1 MNEINLND
9 YYSYLKEE
17 KKAQMTNDFQNEI
30 DNKKAF
36 YSLSNEH
43 YKNIDN
49 NNYRMKNLK
58 NYYFKNR
65 KNQPKFENQY
75 NDEIINSEFEKSL
88 SDNGEGHM
96 EILTKAKNVLDQ
108 VQEDINKFSEVY
120 GIEAIL
126 PKNESIPSN
135 RNIISDYYYNNNK
148 NNNNFKSNKIG
159 RDDYI
164 YSNENLV
171 ENENEEGD
179 DVDVDNE
186 DDIDENNYIDNDYIE
201 NHYYK
206 KNTLEDD
213 NDYENENGN
222 DSESIEGEVEDEY
235 NEEFN
240 NKKIAYK
247 NKSYKTFNKFNKN
260 KKYEIEPYNETLNL
274 YYYKNRDEENGQQ
287 DDIDYLDD
295 EIQGRNG
302 YTIENRNRNRNI
314 NKSNYITH
322 NTNSSISK
330 YNFDNLLNYEKDNM
344 KKHFKHNS
352 YFSNKPNFSDINN
365 KNISKIKSLKQT
377 HLKTITNDRKDKNND
392 SGYIRT
398 ISITNKYSHK
408 KKTNSKKR
416 NLNVSSDNIFSG
428 RYSQKFENMKRK
440 LESKFA
446 EEHPFKPKINKKYN
460 KKKMAPETEE
470 ERYNRLSRPRIID
483 INEKKRIKNLEEL
496 KRLSENNKVNS
507 TCRINPI
514 KVSNRLYNNHQKM
527 EIKKN
532 KMKQNYEEIQNKL
545 CSFNPEINDH
555 SKILM
560 DKYQKKSIY
569 ERNEEFEKNKTENI
583 YKIRQRIEKEQKE
596 KYRPKINEN
605 SRKLALMSRINNKN
619 DSDNSY
625 EDIYDRLYNEN
636 IHQIKNITNI
646 GDNEMKECTFSPNLN
661 IMTNYDNSF
670 DNDLDRDDDP
680 YNDDMNM
687 GENVNDFLKRQEK
700 YEKIKKEKLKRN
712 IIDSNT
718 NYTFKPE
725 INSTSNILA
734 KCNPERFSENNSDK
748 YNRLYEYA
756 QKMKQKKEKLIN
768 DINSQYN
775 FVPKINELSKYI
787 GKKHEKDELNS
798 KNNKNSKNKNNI
810 GEKEEKYD
818 FKPQILSNNKYK
830 NVKSNYK
837 NDENILD
844 RINEEVKNKNK
855 KIKIMQ
861 KIKEDKDIEQ
871 CNFSPTINKRMPDF
885 ESNQPM
891 YMKGMAKYLEQ
902 MEKARQAKRD
912 KEQREK
918 EVFIT
923 GEGWSKNK
931 GVTVPKPFKLSY
943 QNNKRNEMTKRIRDN
958 EEKKEGSRKKI
969 NESKNR
975 AIIKKLLSEN

>member
-1 MNEINLND
+1 MDEINLND
-9 YYSYLKEE
+9 YYSFLKEE

-30 DNKKAF
+30 DNQKVF
-36 YSLSNEH
+36 YTLSNEQH
-43 YKNIDN
+43 KDIDN

-65 KNQPKFENQY
+65 KIQPKFENQY

-88 SDNGEGHM
+88 SDNGEGHI
-96 EILTKAKNVLDQ
+96 EILNKAKNVLDQ
-108 VQEDINKFSEVY
+108 VHEDINKFSEVY

-126 PKNESIPSN
+126 PRKESIPSN
-135 RNIISDYYYNNNK
+135 KNTISDYYYNNNK
-148 NNNNFKSNKIG
+148 YNDNFNSNKID
-159 RDDYI
+159 RDNYI
-164 YSNENLV
+164 YSHKNLDEDENEV
-171 ENENEEGD
+171 EN
-179 DVDVDNE
+179 DVDADPGVDSE
-186 DDIDENNYIDNDYIE
+186 DNINNLDENNYIDNDYIE
-201 NHYYK
+201 NHYYN

-213 NDYENENGN
+213 NDIDIDN
-222 DSESIEGEVEDEY
+222 DSGSIEDEC

-240 NKKIAYK
+240 NYKITDK

-260 KKYEIEPYNETLNL
+260 KKYQIEPPNETLSY
-274 YYYKNRDEENGQQ
+274 YYYKNRDEENGQK
-287 DDIDYLDD
+287 DNINYLYDK
-295 EIQGRNG
+295 IQGRNG
-302 YTIENRNRNRNI
+302 YTIENRST
-314 NKSNYITH
+314 NKSNYLTH

-330 YNFDNLLNYEKDNM
+330 YNFDNLLNYEKDNL
-344 KKHFKHNS
+344 KRHFKHNS
-352 YFSNKPNFSDINN
+352 YLSKKTNFNDINH
-365 KNISKIKSLKQT
+365 KDISKIKSLKKT
-377 HLKTITNDRKDKNND
+377 HLKTISNDRKDND
-392 SGYIRT
+392 NDNGYIRT

-408 KKTNSKKR
+408 KKNNKKR

-440 LESKFA
+440 LEIKFA

-460 KKKMAPETEE
+460 KKKIAPETEE
-470 ERYNRLSRPRIID
+470 ERYNRLSRPKILD

-507 TCRINPI
+507 TYRINPI
-514 KVSNRLYNNHQKM
+514 TVSNRLYNNHQKM

-560 DKYQKKSIY
+560 DKYQKKSLY
-569 ERNEEFEKNKTENI
+569 ERNEEFEKNKIENI
-583 YKIRQRIEKEQKE
+583 YKIRKRIENEQKE

-605 SRKLALMSRINNKN
+605 SRKLALMNRINNKD

-625 EDIYDRLYNEN
+625 EDIYERLYNEN
-636 IHQIKNITNI
+636 IHQIKDINNI

-670 DNDLDRDDDP
+670 DNDFDKDDDDA
-680 YNDDMNM
+680 YNDDM
-687 GENVNDFLKRQEK
+687 GENVKDFLKRQEK
-700 YEKIKKEKLKRN
+700 YEKIKKEKLKKN
-712 IIDSNT
+712 ILDSCT

-734 KCNPERFSENNSDK
+734 KCNPERFTENSSDK
-748 YNRLYEYA
+748 YSRLYEYA

-768 DINSQYN
+768 EINSQYN
-775 FVPKINELSKYI
+775 FVPKINEFSKYI
-787 GKKHEKDELNS
+787 GKKPEKDELNS
-798 KNNKNSKNKNNI
+798 KNKNKNKI
-810 GEKEEKYD
+810 VEKVEKYD
-818 FKPQILSNNKYK
+818 FKPQIIGNKKYK
-830 NVKSNYK
+830 KIKSNYK
-837 NDENILD
+837 NDENIFD
-844 RINEEVKNKNK
+844 RINEEVNNKNK
-855 KIKIMQ
+855 KIKLMQ
-861 KIKEDKDIEQ
+861 KMKEDKDIEQ

-943 QNNKRNEMTKRIRDN
+943 QNNKKNEMTKRIRDN
-958 EEKKEGSRKKI
+958 EEKKEGSKSKI

>member
-9 YYSYLKEE
+9 YYSFLKEE
-17 KKAQMTNDFQNEI
+17 KKARMTNDFQN
-30 DNKKAF
+30 DLDDQKVF
-36 YSLSNEH
+36 YTLSNEQ
-43 YKNIDN
+43 YKDIDN

-65 KNQPKFENQY
+65 KIQPKFENQY

-88 SDNGEGHM
+88 SDNGEGHI
-96 EILTKAKNVLDQ
+96 EILNKAKNVLDQ

-120 GIEAIL
+120 GTEAIL
-126 PKNESIPSN
+126 PRNKSIPSN
-135 RNIISDYYYNNNK
+135 RNTITDYYYNNNK
-148 NNNNFKSNKIG
+148 YNNNFNSNKID
-159 RDDYI
+159 RENYI
-164 YSNENLV
+164 YSHKDLDED
-171 ENENEEGD
+171 ENENEEEEED
-179 DVDVDNE
+179 NADAEIDNE
-186 DDIDENNYIDNDYIE
+186 DNIDNDNENNYIDNDYIE
-201 NHYYK
+201 NHYYN

-213 NDYENENGN
+213 NDNDNYE
-222 DSESIEGEVEDEY
+222 DSESIEDEY

-240 NKKIAYK
+240 NSKINNK

-260 KKYEIEPYNETLNL
+260 KKYQIEPPNETISH
-274 YYYKNRDEENGQQ
+274 YYYRNRDEENGQQ
-287 DDIDYLDD
+287 DNINYLYD

-302 YTIENRNRNRNI
+302 YTIENRNT
-314 NKSNYITH
+314 NKSNYIAH

-330 YNFDNLLNYEKDNM
+330 YNFDNLLNYEKDNL

-352 YFSNKPNFSDINN
+352 YFSKKPNFSDINH
-365 KNISKIKSLKQT
+365 KNTSKIKSLKQT
-377 HLKTITNDRKDKNND
+377 HLKTISNDRKRND
-392 SGYIRT
+392 NDNDHGYIRT

-408 KKTNSKKR
+408 KKNNNKKR

-428 RYSQKFENMKRK
+428 RYSQKFENLKRK

-460 KKKMAPETEE
+460 KKKIAPETEE
-470 ERYNRLSRPRIID
+470 ERYNRLSRPKILD

-507 TCRINPI
+507 TYRINPI
-514 KVSNRLYNNHQKM
+514 KASNRLYNNHQKM

-605 SRKLALMSRINNKN
+605 SRKLALMNRINNKN

-625 EDIYDRLYNEN
+625 EDIYERLYNEN
-636 IHQIKNITNI
+636 IHQIKDIKNIT
-646 GDNEMKECTFSPNLN
+646 DKEMKECTFSPNLN

-670 DNDLDRDDDP
+670 DNDLDKDDDI
-680 YNDDMNM
+680 YNDDDINM
-687 GENVNDFLKRQEK
+687 GENVRDFLKRQEK
-700 YEKIKKEKLKRN
+700 YEKIKKEKLKKN
-712 IIDSNT
+712 ILDRNT

-734 KCNPERFSENNSDK
+734 KYNPERFTENSSDK
-748 YNRLYEYA
+748 YSRLYEYA

-775 FVPKINELSKYI
+775 FVPKINEISKYI
-787 GKKHEKDELNS
+787 CKKPEKDELNS
-798 KNNKNSKNKNNI
+798 KRKNKNNMV
-810 GEKEEKYD
+810 EKIEKYD
-818 FKPQILSNNKYK
+818 FKPQIIGNNKYK
-830 NVKSNYK
+830 KIKSNYK

-844 RINEEVKNKNK
+844 RINEEVNNKNK
-855 KIKIMQ
+855 KIKLMQ
-861 KIKEDKDIEQ
+861 KMKEDKDIEQ

-943 QNNKRNEMTKRIRDN
+943 QNNKKNEMTKRIRDN
-958 EEKKEGSRKKI
+958 EEKKEGSKSKL

-975 AIIKKLLSEN
+975 ALIKKLLSEN